1 MRHDAFFRKHP
12 VFRGEELADHLTASG
27 RVGKRLQE
35 SLLAYHTRTGRLVR
49 VRRGLFAVI
58 PPEADGDTYPID
70 PYLVTSKLT
79 ADSVLS
85 HHTALEFHGRAYSL
99 WHRFTYLAARPLD
112 TFTFRS
118 QVFRGTKFPETLVRS
133 GVESFGVST
142 AERGGMSLKVT
153 SLERTFVDVLDRP
166 QFSGGWEEVW
176 RSLESIEF
184 LDLDRAVE
192 YVLLLANATTAA
204 KVGFYL
210 EKHREALMAE
220 ERHLTELRE
229 KRPRQPHYVDRRSR
243 GSGILVAAWNL
254 VVPTEV
260 VERSWEELR

>member
-1 MRHDAFFRKHP
+1 VKHDAFFRRHP
-12 VFRGEELADHLTASG
+12 VFRDEGLTDHLTAGG
-27 RVGKRLQE
+27 RVGKRMQE
-35 SLLAYHTRTGRLVR
+35 LLLAYHTRTGRLVR

-58 PPEADGDTYPID
+58 PPGADGDTYPID
-70 PYLVTSKLT
+70 PYLVTSRLT

-85 HHTALEFHGRAYSL
+85 QHTAVEFHGRAYSL

-142 AERGGMSLKVT
+142 AERAGLSLKVT
-153 SLERTFVDVLDRP
+153 SLERTFVDVLDCP
-166 QFSGGWEEVW
+166 LFSGGWEEVW
-176 RSLESIEF
+176 RSLESVEF
-184 LDLDRAVE
+184 LDPDKTME

-210 EKHREALMAE
+210 EKHRETLMAE
-220 ERHLTELRE
+220 ERHLTDLRE
-229 KRPRQPHYVDRRSR
+229 KRPRQPHYVDRRRR
-243 GSGILVAAWNL
+243 GSGIFVAAWNL

-260 VERSWEELR
+260 VERSWEEVR